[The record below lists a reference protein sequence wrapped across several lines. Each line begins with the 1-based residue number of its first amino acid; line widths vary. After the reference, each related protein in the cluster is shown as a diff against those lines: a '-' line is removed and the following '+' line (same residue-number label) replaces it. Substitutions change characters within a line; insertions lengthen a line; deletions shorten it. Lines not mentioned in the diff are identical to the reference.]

1 MMISSSCSWGKVG
14 VVLAI
19 LSILVVETS
28 SVTLSSSSSFGISR
42 SGGGGSLS
50 VSKGDIR
57 RRISSGILQRDRRT
71 RLPPNSHDP
80 DYIHPTSTGGHV
92 GKSGQDGAVIFITK
106 LPAEGMAVPLELR
119 AHYFARVEEDALVL
133 VGEEEVQQ
141 EEKGGIT
148 NVTTSAMNGTSTSTS
163 PTTITTL
170 KKKEVVYQEYRVP
183 GDERHGPYFREV
195 TMKVWGA
202 GGGGCDGG
210 EYNSD
215 VVMLGYFRCVYP
227 ELKACSYNFFFIH
240 SLLAMYLELL

>member
-1 MMISSSCSWGKVG
+1 MISPTTSSSWGKVGVVLG

-19 LSILVVETS
+19 LSILLVETS
-28 SVTLSSSSSFGISR
+28 SVSPPSSSSFGISR

-57 RRISSGILQRDRRT
+57 KRSSSGILQRDRRT

-141 EEKGGIT
+141 EEKGGI
-148 NVTTSAMNGTSTSTS
+148 
-163 PTTITTL
+163 
-170 KKKEVVYQEYRVP
+170 VVYQGVHRQLFFLRLHLRKTHQCLQESSPRV
-183 GDERHGPYFREV
+183 
-195 TMKVWGA
+195 
-202 GGGGCDGG
+202 
-210 EYNSD
+210 
-215 VVMLGYFRCVYP
+215 
-227 ELKACSYNFFFIH
+227 
-240 SLLAMYLELL
+240 